1 MGYEIFQDVH
11 LTSYFNYRS
20 VDEVN
25 WSQRDISVCALSGNA
40 ECRASS
46 TSPEGKFV
54 ENKVGGK
61 TFHVK
66 DNTFA
71 SGPTFYNFA
80 SKNHLLRPDKKNDVG
95 ILLTFENL

>member
-20 VDEVN
+20 VDEVT

-71 SGPTFYNFA
+71 LGSKFYNFA
-80 SKNHLLRPDKKNDVG
+80 SG
-95 ILLTFENL
+95 IILY